1 MSTKVLKRYEAL
13 AAQLAALVE
22 EGVLRPGERLPSTRT
37 LAKSHRVSPA
47 TATQALYLL
56 EDRGLVQARPRSGFY
71 VNAHWR
77 AAGAP
82 AASKPPATAATLDVS
97 ELVFE
102 VLATIRKRHVVP
114 FGSAFPSP
122 ALFPLGKLAQML
134 GRSARR
140 MDPWRTVEGMAPGSD
155 ELRRQIAKRYASQG
169 VRVRADEILITA
181 GALEALNLCLQ
192 AVTKPGDVVAIESPA
207 FYAALQTIERLGLRA
222 VEIAT
227 DPVHGADLDSL
238 AAAIARHRVKACW
251 LMPTFQNPTGA
262 TMPVGRKRELV
273 ALLARHGIPL
283 VEDDVYSEL
292 HDGPEAQPPA
302 KAFDAE
308 GLVMHCGSF
317 SKSLAP
323 GYRLGWCVPGRA
335 YGRVERLKLTTSIAT
350 SIPVQDGIAEF
361 LRHGGYDHHLR
372 ALRGRFRAQRSQM
385 LRAIATHFPAG
396 TRTTRPG
403 GGYFLW
409 VELPGRG
416 DAMALY
422 RAAAAKGISLAP
434 GPIFSA
440 QRRFANALRLNHG
453 HPWSEAMDKALA
465 TLGRLAR

>member
-1 MSTKVLKRYEAL
+1 MKRYEAL

-37 LAKSHRVSPA
+37 LANNHRVSPA

-56 EDRGLVQARPRSGFY
+56 EDRGIVQARPRSGFY

-77 AAGAP
+77 AAQPP
-82 AASKPPATAATLDVS
+82 AVRKPPVKAATLDVS

-102 VLATIRKRHVVP
+102 VLATIRQRDVVP
-114 FGSAFPSP
+114 FGSAFPDPS
-122 ALFPLGKLAQML
+122 LFPLDKLAQML

-155 ELRRQIAKRYASQG
+155 ELRRQIARRYAVQG
-169 VRVRADEILITA
+169 VRVRPDEILITA

-192 AVTKPGDVVAIESPA
+192 AVTRPGDVVAIESPA

-227 DPVHGADLDSL
+227 DPVHGADLASL
-238 AAAIARHRVKACW
+238 AAAIKRHRVAACW

-262 TMPVGRKRELV
+262 TMPVERKRELV

-283 VEDDVYSEL
+283 VEDDVYAEL
-292 HDGPEAQPPA
+292 HDGADPEPPA

-323 GYRLGWCVPGRA
+323 GYRLGWCAPGKA
-335 YGRVERLKLTTSIAT
+335 FVRVERLKLTTSIAT
-350 SIPVQDGIAEF
+350 SIPVQDGIAEY
-361 LRHGGYDHHLR
+361 LKHGGYDHHLR
-372 ALRGRFRAQRSQM
+372 TLRGHFRAQRSQ
-385 LRAIATHFPAG
+385 LLAALDAHFPAG
-396 TRTTRPG
+396 TRATRPR
-403 GGYFLW
+403 GGYFSW
-409 VELPGRG
+409 IELPGDR

-422 RAAAAKGISLAP
+422 RAAAAKGISVAP

-440 QRRFANALRLNHG
+440 QRRFANCLRLNYG
-453 HPWSEAMDKALA
+453 HPWTDATARALA
-465 TLGRLAR
+465 TLARLAN